1 MYTDFFHVDSRARF
15 LEDPVRAPNNYRFDL
30 PRLLRSVREIEVFRA
45 EVPAS
50 MYNITATAGQFAF
63 TVTSPSVGTE
73 TFSFGI
79 PPGAYTLAT
88 AVVKLNEIKNALPGC
103 GCLGP
108 LLTFSGDETTGKISL
123 TVVSPG
129 ANLKLAFHPYYAL
142 GIDHDVHGAG
152 DSSQWVVTS
161 PHPVRLNTP
170 TVLFLSFPN
179 IRAIGTSSDIEVH
192 SGLFGHAKGHTEGHV
207 SRGCIT
213 ARMQLTAGQWNVNY
227 LESETR
233 VYLRSFPSGAVN
245 LHHLDVLFTD
255 PLGRLVDFNGADHS
269 LFLRIAY
276 EGR

>member
-45 EVPAS
+45 EVPSS
-50 MYNITATAGQFAF
+50 MYNITASDGQFAF
-63 TVTSPSVGTE
+63 TVTSPNGNTE
-73 TFSFGI
+73 TFSFEI

-88 AVVKLNEIKNALPGC
+88 AVVKLNEIKNSLAGC
-103 GCLGP
+103 GCLSP